1 MAAHPRPAPGAPR
14 RCAGAE
20 EDRAVFLA
28 RREFELLKLVSTDRR
43 ALKALR
49 LLRRPFGV
57 PTWGEAPPMG
67 AAPHVG
73 EVPSPKGDGNRGQRR
88 RRRRREADGEA
99 RREVRRD
106 GGGAEA
112 AVGGGGPPP
121 REESSR
127 PLNARGRR
135 RYARAIARAE
145 NSARCSL
152 AIACLVVMFV
162 ARVRT
167 RAKAGK
173 PNQGIGIGTVV
184 VGEGGSPLRVSP
196 KRSHSELEAGQGPSQ
211 LTPHHTGG
219 ACSLGPTYHY
229 PFQPQSRPRVED
241 GIRSGSV
248 VAVTSKASESTWYVH
263 QYT

>member
-1 MAAHPRPAPGAPR
+1 MAAQPRPAPGAPR

-73 EVPSPKGDGNRGQRR
+73 EVPSPKGDGNRGRRR

-99 RREVRRD
+99 RREARRD

-121 REESSR
+121 
-127 PLNARGRR
+127 
-135 RYARAIARAE
+135 
-145 NSARCSL
+145 
-152 AIACLVVMFV
+152 
-162 ARVRT
+162 
-167 RAKAGK
+167 
-173 PNQGIGIGTVV
+173 
-184 VGEGGSPLRVSP
+184 
-196 KRSHSELEAGQGPSQ
+196 
-211 LTPHHTGG
+211 
-219 ACSLGPTYHY
+219 
-229 PFQPQSRPRVED
+229 
-241 GIRSGSV
+241 
-248 VAVTSKASESTWYVH
+248 
-263 QYT
+263 